1 MVAASRTY
9 TCAQVSGEA
18 SHMRAQRKPKSLLN
32 IYLLNEGPQNVNG
45 NWWKHYQHCCNKKV
59 WRLHYVALNACSETW
74 TCYAGLVHCSVP
86 KDICQ
91 EKKKRFI
98 LHIVA
103 KCENHLLENDNF
115 EKHFF
120 MRSKRLTFFQFFH
133 AFYTDSSTK
142 TFMQGVPAH
151 STKF

>member
-1 MVAASRTY
+1 MRDHRMWMATDGNIINTAVTKKFDCFIMWHWMLARKLEHAMLDWFI
-9 TCAQVSGEA
+9 AQC
-18 SHMRAQRKPKSLLN
+18 RK
-32 IYLLNEGPQNVNG
+32 IYA
-45 NWWKHYQHCCNKKV
+45 K
-59 WRLHYVALNACSETW
+59 
-74 TCYAGLVHCSVP
+74 
-86 KDICQ
+86 
-91 EKKKRFI
+91 KKKRLI